1 MRQPGG
7 ETVREPARDVPVY
20 GHCDVLVVGGGPAG
34 LCAAI
39 AAAREGADVV
49 LMERYGHLGG
59 LATGGLVF
67 WIDRMA
73 DWQGN
78 LLVAGIGGE
87 MIDRAGPEAT
97 LGPPQELWGSTDPT
111 QAAYWGQRT
120 SALRGVVQWSPTI
133 DPEVLKLVSNDL
145 VREAGVT
152 TLLHCWAAAV
162 LKDRGHPHDPA
173 EGAHEGSNADS
184 RTGGK
189 DGTVSG
195 VVFESKEGR
204 KALLAKVV
212 IDCTGDGDIFAQAGA
227 EFENDFD
234 DEGAHAR
241 INTSFRFGNVDM
253 RRYLDFRMLNVR
265 EHGELMAK
273 AQQAGINLRAHPTPY
288 DSVALFMTPKMS
300 GYSALNIAD
309 LTAVEFRSRDV
320 MRDGLAWF
328 RNHVPGF
335 ERAWILDSASQIG
348 TRHARRLSG
357 VERVTLDQWRNDGA
371 YEDSIGLCPGL
382 TPAFP
387 TLEIPYRSLV
397 PVRMDGMLAAGR
409 NSSCDTR
416 AHAALREIPEC
427 WVMGQAAGV
436 AAAMAVNA
444 GIQPRD
450 VPVPALQSR
459 LEKQGAII
467 HRRPDAGPVTMGDA
481 YEDFKGSIHFS
492 TPGLEPAKGRG

>member
-1 MRQPGG
+1 
-7 ETVREPARDVPVY
+7 
-20 GHCDVLVVGGGPAG
+20 
-34 LCAAI
+34 
-39 AAAREGADVV
+39 
-49 LMERYGHLGG
+49 
-59 LATGGLVF
+59 
-67 WIDRMA
+67 MA

-78 LLVAGIGGE
+78 LIVAGIGQE
-87 MIDRAGPEAT
+87 MIERAGPEAT
-97 LGPPQELWGSTDPT
+97 LGPARELWGSTDPT

-152 TLLHCWAAAV
+152 TLLHCWAVATV
-162 LKDRGHPHDPA
+162 LDRHVPLSPQG
-173 EGAHEGSNADS
+173 EGAGGEVGSV
-184 RTGGK
+184 TG
-189 DGTVSG
+189 VI
-195 VVFESKEGR
+195 FESKEGR

-212 IDCTGDGDIFAQAGA
+212 IDCTGDGDIFALAGA

-253 RRYLDFRMLNVR
+253 RRYLDFRMLNPR
-265 EHGELMAK
+265 EHGELMSK

-300 GYSALNIAD
+300 GYSALSIED
-309 LTAVEFRSRDV
+309 LTAVEFRSRDI
-320 MRDGLAWF
+320 MRDGLTWF
-328 RNHVPGF
+328 RRHVPGF

-357 VERVTLDQWRNDGA
+357 VERVTLEHWRNDGA
-371 YEDSIGLCPGL
+371 YDDSIGLCPGL

-387 TLEIPYRSLV
+387 TLEVPYRSLV
-397 PVRMDGMLAAGR
+397 PAAMDGLLAAGR

-427 WVMGQAAGV
+427 WVMGQAAGL

-444 GIQPRD
+444 GIPPREVR
-450 VPVPALQSR
+450 VPDLQSR
-459 LEKQGAII
+459 LQKQGAIVR
-467 HRRPDAGPVTMGDA
+467 RRPDAGPATHGDA

-492 TPGLEPAKGRG
+492 TPGLEPAKGRR

>member
-1 MRQPGG
+1 MRQANR
-7 ETVREPARDVPVY
+7 ETVEEPARQVPVY

-39 AAAREGADVV
+39 AAAHEGADVV

-78 LLVAGIGGE
+78 LIVAGIGAE
-87 MIDRAGPEAT
+87 MIERAGPEAT
-97 LGPPQELWGSTDPT
+97 LGPARELWGSTDPT

-120 SALRGVVQWSPTI
+120 SALRGVVQWSPTV

-152 TLLHCWAAAV
+152 TLLHCWAAAAIV
-162 LKDRGHPHDPA
+162 DGGHPLSLQG
-173 EGAHEGSNADS
+173 EGAGGEGPAV
-184 RTGGK
+184 TG
-189 DGTVSG
+189 VI
-195 VVFESKEGR
+195 FESKEGR

-212 IDCTGDGDIFAQAGA
+212 IDCTGDGDVFALAGA

-253 RRYLDFRMLNVR
+253 RRYLDFRMLNPR

-273 AQQAGINLRAHPTPY
+273 AMAAGINLRAHPTPY

-300 GYSALNIAD
+300 GYSALSVED
-309 LTAVEFRSRDV
+309 LTAVEFRSRDI
-320 MRDGLAWF
+320 MRDGLTWF
-328 RNHVPGF
+328 RQHVPGF

-348 TRHARRLSG
+348 TRHARRLAG
-357 VERVTLDQWRNDGA
+357 VERVTLEHWRNDGA

-397 PVRMDGMLAAGR
+397 PAAMDGLLAAGR

-427 WVMGQAAGV
+427 WVMGQAAGL
-436 AAAMAVNA
+436 AAAMAVSA
-444 GIQPRD
+444 GIAPRD
-450 VPVPALQSR
+450 VPAPQLQAR
-459 LEKQGAII
+459 LEKQGAIV
-467 HRRPDAGPVTMGDA
+467 RRKPDAGPTTKGNA